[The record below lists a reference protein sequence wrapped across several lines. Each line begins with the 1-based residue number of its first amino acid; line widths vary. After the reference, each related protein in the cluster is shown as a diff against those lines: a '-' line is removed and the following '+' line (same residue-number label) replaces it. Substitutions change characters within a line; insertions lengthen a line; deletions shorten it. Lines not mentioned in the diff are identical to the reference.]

1 MLTSPRLATRAHSRT
16 DAAARRAISGAR
28 TSDTARAQRAYSRR
42 GSRSIGVG
50 GSVDGGQLGSD
61 MARSLAGSGNQQG
74 DRGRAEM
81 QHQDQQELHDYGGPQ
96 QHTSRVYSDETRL
109 TQAAARPGLSDPQA
123 AARTMIGRHQD
134 SPTKGASGEIRSGTG
149 VVKSRAESPPPAVY
163 GVVQCADAPR
173 LRCPARRRAA
183 LRAADPVEKWICGA
197 VSHHTQGLYRA
208 PYSMHLPRPRHT
220 RPKPGS
226 QSHGSSPS
234 SATPTFGSATDAS
247 PESTTAELP
256 GRGDDRRP
264 ASRPPRRSSS

>member
-1 MLTSPRLATRAHSRT
+1 MP
-16 DAAARRAISGAR
+16 
-28 TSDTARAQRAYSRR
+28 
-42 GSRSIGVG
+42 
-50 GSVDGGQLGSD
+50 
-61 MARSLAGSGNQQG
+61 RSLARSENQQV
-74 DRGRAEM
+74 GRARAKM
-81 QHQDQQELHDYGGPQ
+81 QHQDHQKLHDYGGPQ
-96 QHTSRVYSDETRL
+96 QYPSRVYSDETRM
-109 TQAAARPGLSDPQA
+109 TQGAGRPGLSDPQA
-123 AARTMIGRHQD
+123 AAGTMTGRHQD
-134 SPTKGASGEIRSGTG
+134 SPTKGTGGEIRRGAG
-149 VVKSRAESPPPAVY
+149 VVKSRAESPPPAMY

-173 LRCPARRRAA
+173 LRCPARRRAT
-183 LRAADPVEKWICGA
+183 LRAADPVEKWRCGA